1 MNISTEELAKVI
13 RNSVLESVR
22 ANRSVSEEQFWFMED
37 WETHAA
43 KAVKQALGIVEEP
56 KIFGQR
62 VTILNPVSSLTDT
75 QWLYDGEGWISAY
88 STSTMS
94 WDYLLSLGERVKL
107 GWGEEDES
115 D

>member
-56 KIFGQR
+56 KTFGQR
-62 VTILNPVSSLTDT
+62 VKIVNPKYPYLDT
-75 QWLYDGEGWISAY
+75 KWLYDGEGWISEA
-88 STSTMS
+88 STSTED
-94 WDYLLSLGERVKL
+94 WEYLLSLGERIKL
-107 GWGEEDES
+107 GWDEDES

>member
-13 RNSVLESVR
+13 KSSILECLD
-22 ANRSVSEEQFWFMED
+22 EYHYFYQEWDTHD
-37 WETHAA
+37 WATTAA
-43 KAVKQALGIVEEP
+43 KAVRQALGIVEEP
-56 KIFGQR
+56 KTFGQR
-62 VTILNPVSSLTDT
+62 VTIVNPVSSLTDT

-88 STSTMS
+88 STSTKD

-107 GWGEEDES
+107 GWDEDES

>member
-22 ANRSVSEEQFWFMED
+22 ANRFVSEEQFWFIED
-37 WETHAA
+37 WETRAA

-62 VTILNPVSSLTDT
+62 VTILKPATSLTNT
-75 QWLYDGEGWISAY
+75 KWLYDGEGWISEY
-88 STSTMS
+88 FTRTMS
-94 WDYLLSLGERVKL
+94 WDYLLSLGEGIKL
-107 GWGEEDES
+107 GWDEDES